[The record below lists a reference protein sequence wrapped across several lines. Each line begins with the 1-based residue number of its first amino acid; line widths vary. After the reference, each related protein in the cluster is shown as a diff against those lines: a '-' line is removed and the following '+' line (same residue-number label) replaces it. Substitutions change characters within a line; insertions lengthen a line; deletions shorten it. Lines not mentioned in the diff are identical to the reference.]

1 MRLAAL
7 LALSTTVLW
16 AEPSPELPGV
26 DIRELGPAWGD
37 TVTEIHRPAPER
49 SSVHATGNWQAR
61 PIREQLDADEVLLGM
76 GEGAVFVPSM
86 THGRVEPKVT
96 VRDSSK
102 KTVAIAPTG
111 RRIRLPPG
119 PYEVLVGSGSD
130 DQRFVLPVH
139 VTDGQT
145 TVTPVPWSGLTINT
159 ITPERQYIRGEYTLV
174 RQDRFQAFGEGFGQT
189 DERLS
194 DLQTWILPPGVYKL
208 TGLASGAEDLT
219 NFVTV
224 RLLAG
229 EWIEYTLVM
238 DGDKIVGGGMLPPVP
253 LKTQRQNWRL
263 GMDVG
268 GSFAWT
274 REKLARISDLRTTT
288 NLTGYTQLRATQ
300 EAGAWLTS
308 ARLQFVGGGDR
319 LDNHWRISPDEISA
333 QIFTVRRIT
342 PRVGPYGRVTASSHV
357 FPTDIDL
364 STDREPLRLYLRS
377 MDSDQLIRQEVGASH
392 WEAASPFAPMELRQG
407 LGLNIDA
414 FQHPAFELSFQAG
427 LAARQFLP
435 FDAWEQQ
442 SMDNPVLQ
450 VELLMTDSTSTR
462 YNSVVVEQTSFK
474 QGVGWEATG
483 DLRARLGSSASMTVS
498 PGIFWG
504 LWPREEMEFTMT
516 SIVSLHLT
524 RFLSTDYRYTIKRS
538 PDKDVVNRYP
548 YNHQILLRFSFGA

>member
-1 MRLAAL
+1 MRIAIAAL
-7 LALSTTVLW
+7 LAAGILR
-16 AEPSPELPGV
+16 AEPSPDLPGV
-26 DIRELGPAWGD
+26 DISELGRPWGD
-37 TVTEIHRPAPER
+37 TVTEVHRPNPER
-49 SSVHATGNWQAR
+49 SSSHATGAWQSR
-61 PIREQLDADEVLLGM
+61 TTREQLDADEVLLGL
-76 GEGAVFVPSM
+76 GEGAIFVPSM
-86 THGRVEPKVT
+86 TSGRMEPKVT

-102 KTVAIAPTG
+102 NVIAIASTG

-119 PYEVLVGSGSD
+119 SYEVLVGSGSE
-130 DQRFVLPVH
+130 DQRFVIPMQV
-139 VTDGQT
+139 VDGQT
-145 TVTPVPWSGLTINT
+145 AVTPVPWSGLTIYT
-159 ITPERQYIRGEYTLV
+159 ISPERQNIRGEYTLV

-194 DLQTWILPPGVYKL
+194 DLQTWIVPPGVYKL
-208 TGLASGAEDLT
+208 TGLASGADDLT

-224 RLLAG
+224 RLLPG
-229 EWIEYTLVM
+229 EWIEYTIVM

-253 LKTQRQNWRL
+253 LKARRQGWRFGL
-263 GMDVG
+263 DVG
-268 GSFAWT
+268 GSLAWT
-274 REKLARISDLRTTT
+274 REKLARITDLRTTT

-319 LDNHWRISPDEISA
+319 QDDHWRVTPDEISA

-364 STDREPLRLYLRS
+364 TTDRDPLRLYLRS
-377 MDSDQLIRQEVGASH
+377 SNSDVLIRKEVGTPR
-392 WEAASPFAPMELRQG
+392 WEAAGPFAPMELRQG
-407 LGLNIDA
+407 TGLNIDA
-414 FQHPAFELSFQAG
+414 VQHPAFELSMQAG

-450 VELLMTDSTSTR
+450 VELHSTDSTSDR
-462 YNSVVVEQTSFK
+462 YNSVVVEQTVFK
-474 QGVGWEATG
+474 HSVGWEATG
-483 DLRARLGSSASMTVS
+483 DLRARLGSSASLAIS

-504 LWPREEMEFTMT
+504 LWPSEEMEFTMT
-516 SIVSLHLT
+516 SILSLHLT
-524 RFLSTDYRYTIKRS
+524 RFLSADYRYTIKRS

-548 YNHQILLRFSFGA
+548 YNHQVLLRFSFGA